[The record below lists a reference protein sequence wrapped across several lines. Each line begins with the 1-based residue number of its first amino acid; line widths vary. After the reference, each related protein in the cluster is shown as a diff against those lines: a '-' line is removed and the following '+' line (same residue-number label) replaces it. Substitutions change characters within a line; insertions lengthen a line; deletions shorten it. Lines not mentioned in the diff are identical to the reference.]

1 METVNYGEIHAYMLK
16 KTQEYYQ
23 DPPAVLV
30 EAVIRER
37 SSRGETVSYDEARKL
52 VSLIDIQRLVKEE
65 MQKLW
70 PEFMATIPSNS
81 LKDR

>member
-23 DPPAVLV
+23 NPPAALV

-37 SSRGETVSYDEARKL
+37 KSRGEALSCEEARKL

-65 MQKLW
+65 MQKRW